1 MNTLIQTKITAA
13 FENQITELSNI
24 SRTANLWINFMN
36 YVHTIRMF
44 ITASRT
50 GDWYL
55 TLVTMKSMIN
65 LFAAT
70 GQTNYA
76 RCLRLHLQLMLS
88 LRDSHPQVYEKL
100 AQQGAHVIRRS
111 ERYWASLSSDLTNE
125 QVLMKS
131 LKSRERG
138 GGLTHGRRL
147 TESVRTLLV
156 NSQPVCSLIC
166 STMILFWLLNC
177 WYPST

>member
-1 MNTLIQTKITAA
+1 
-13 FENQITELSNI
+13 
-24 SRTANLWINFMN
+24 MN

-111 ERYWASLSSDLTNE
+111 ERYWASLSSDLIIE
-125 QVLMKS
+125 QVLMKP

-138 GGLTHGRRL
+138 RGG
-147 TESVRTLLV
+147 V
-156 NSQPVCSLIC
+156 NAWQRVNRKCKNI
-166 STMILFWLLNC
+166 IG
-177 WYPST
+177 

>member
-1 MNTLIQTKITAA
+1 MIQTKITAA

-111 ERYWASLSSDLTNE
+111 ERYWASLSSNLIIE

-138 GGLTHGRRL
+138 GEGVGG
-147 TESVRTLLV
+147 V
-156 NSQPVCSLIC
+156 NAWKRVNRKCKNI
-166 STMILFWLLNC
+166 IG
-177 WYPST
+177 